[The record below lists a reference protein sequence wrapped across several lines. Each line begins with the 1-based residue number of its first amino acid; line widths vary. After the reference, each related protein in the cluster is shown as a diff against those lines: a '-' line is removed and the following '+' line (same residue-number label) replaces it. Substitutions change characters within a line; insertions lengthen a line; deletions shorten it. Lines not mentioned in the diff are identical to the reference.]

1 MKKNIYF
8 YTNLLAWGLVFFLI
22 GNYVFGWTTPS
33 VPPPNDNLPA
43 PINVS
48 SDPQTKSGNLTIGG
62 NLTTGGFKMA
72 IGAGAD
78 KILTTDASGVASW
91 QTPAGGED
99 TWITTQTCSTD
110 YALQSVGKT
119 TKTCINKVDYSDVA
133 YDVSCTN
140 CLTST
145 EVASADYAT
154 NAGTVDSI
162 NGASL
167 LRSDVNDNLTAAII
181 VPTANRDEGIFGTYV
196 STKTQHIWSM
206 GTGYRNAA
214 DGASFG
220 NLYGLA
226 YKYNG
231 PAGGHG
237 VYLVNNGS
245 EKVGLGTN
253 LWTSGAITGATINT
267 GYGAKEI
274 GDTVGNC
281 TSTQVHKGDGGCETE
296 SSLSVSYATT
306 AGTASQITCTGCVA
320 ETEIAQ
326 NSLDDSEIQDNSLTA
341 GSLAANSVGN
351 SELIASPTFTDVNAP
366 YFDVAAGNDYGLRFW
381 NSSTYM
387 ISMGNDQQ
395 DYGWVTDYSI
405 HSTMGTSDN
414 RGFTWG
420 YSNTN
425 VVASLEAETG
435 HFKTR
440 GVVYAENYIRADGGF
455 RQDGNVI
462 LNGTDTW
469 LRTTGATGWYSATYG
484 GGWYMTDTTYIRN
497 YGTKQVLLS
506 NNLHMN
512 NHKITNLATPTVATD
527 AATMGYVDSAGG
539 TLSCHTVSQSSRIS
553 GYEWKTVY
561 CDYGTMTGGGCY
573 ANTVHAS
580 APTGNGW
587 TCRFND
593 TSSATTCVRCCEI

>member
-72 IGAGAD
+72 TGAGAD

-140 CLTST
+140 CLTNV
-145 EVASADYAT
+145 EVASADYASD
-154 NAGTVDSI
+154 ADKVDGISS
-162 NGASL
+162 GSF
-167 LRSDVNDNLTAAII
+167 LRSDATDYLTSTIYFRGNL
-181 VPTANRDEGIFGTYV
+181 VGGDDGYRDHGVYGNYD
-196 STKTQHIWSM
+196 SYKTDHIWSM
-206 GTGYRNAA
+206 GTSYRNSAA
-214 DGASFG
+214 GTNFG

-226 YKYNG
+226 YKHTNNTTG
-231 PAGGHG
+231 GNMAGGHQM
-237 VYLVNNGS
+237 VWAQNGT
-245 EKVGLGTN
+245 GTSAMGTG

-351 SELIASPTFTDVNAP
+351 SELIASPTFSTVTLTDLSADNSALGP
-366 YFDVAAGNDYGLRFW
+366 IGDIQISDGDGKGIKFW
-381 NSSTYM
+381 NGSTSYAFYM
-387 ISMGNDQQ
+387 SVADPDRG
-395 DYGWVTDYSI
+395 GVTGYSL
-405 HSTMGTSDN
+405 TSKMSDTN
-414 RGFTWG
+414 GRGFRWCNPG
-420 YSNTN
+420 ECGM
-425 VVASLEAETG
+425 SLESYTG
-435 HFKTR
+435 QWDLTVANDVTV
-440 GVVYAENYIRADGGF
+440 GTNLSVGGT
-455 RQDGNVI
+455 
-462 LNGTDTW
+462 LT
-469 LRTTGATGWYSATYG
+469 
-484 GGWYMTDTTYIRN
+484 MTS
-497 YGTKQVLLS
+497 G
-506 NNLHMN
+506 
-512 NHKITNLATPTVATD
+512 KITNLATPTVATD
-527 AATMGYVDSAGG
+527 AATKAYVDSKPVAPVSPACVLCKSCGGSWPVEGGYFEMWRRTHMDRVKGESCSG
-539 TLSCHTVSQSSRIS
+539 TLSSSDTLNIS
-553 GYEWKTVY
+553 L
-561 CDYGTMTGGGCY
+561 C
-573 ANTVHAS
+573 
-580 APTGNGW
+580 
-587 TCRFND
+587 CR
-593 TSSATTCVRCCEI
+593 